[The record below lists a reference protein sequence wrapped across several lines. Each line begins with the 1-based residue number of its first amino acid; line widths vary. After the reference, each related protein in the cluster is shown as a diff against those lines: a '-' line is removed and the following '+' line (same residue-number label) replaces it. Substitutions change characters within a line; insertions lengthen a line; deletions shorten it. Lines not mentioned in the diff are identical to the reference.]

1 MSRASPRFTKADVTR
16 ALKGAVEAGFDAST
30 VEIMP
35 DGVIR
40 MSRGEAA
47 AAPEPSPFDVW
58 KAKKDAH

>member
-1 MSRASPRFTKADVTR
+1 MTR

-40 MSRGEAA
+40 MSRGDPAITS
-47 AAPEPSPFDVW
+47 EPSPFDVW
-58 KAKKDAH
+58 KGKRDAH